1 MGVYTTSGAPSVP
14 DSSRSDF
21 VYSYLTLRLTIGF
34 VALVLPV
41 LVVAIAMIEDRLVLS
56 SISDSFYHHFAVSV
70 FVGSMCAFAAFL
82 WAYQFS
88 WWESR
93 LGNTGAVAGA
103 AVAFFPTS
111 ASDGTDYPGSWVAVV
126 HYIAASVF
134 FLVLGVFCV
143 LWFRTSSRD
152 QTNHE
157 SSGHPLI
164 YIVSGA
170 GILLIAV
177 VALVDKKLL
186 VGNLGDVAVERIFL
200 VCEILMVELFG
211 LSWVHR
217 GGGSAALASAAAA
230 VATAASLILMFL
242 VPPTGWVGPSTVAVL
257 AVAAVFGLLWSA
269 RPKATGNR
277 YEPYVRSSAL

>member
-1 MGVYTTSGAPSVP
+1 MSVDTTSGAPSVP

-41 LVVAIAMIEDRLVLS
+41 LLVAIAMIEDRLVLP

-93 LGNTGAVAGA
+93 LGNVGAVAGA
-103 AVAFFPTS
+103 AVALFPTS

-126 HYIAASVF
+126 HYVAASAF

-152 QTNHE
+152 RTNHE
-157 SSGHPLI
+157 SSGHPLV

-177 VALVDKKLL
+177 AALVDKKLL
-186 VGNLGDVAVERIFL
+186 VEHLDDIAVDRIFL
-200 VCEILMVELFG
+200 VCEILMIELFG

-230 VATAASLILMFL
+230 VASAASLILVFL
-242 VPPTGWVGPSTVAVL
+242 VPPTGWVGPAVIAVL
-257 AVAAVFGLLWSA
+257 AVAGVFGLLWNT
-269 RPKATGNR
+269 RPKAPGNR
-277 YEPYVRSSAL
+277 YEAYVRSTGL